1 MGKKFRLKKL
11 MLYIMKSKEKSREQK
26 IFKSEAT
33 NQEIVTHRV
42 LFYQHK
48 INKTLL
54 KFMKC
59 SDSNTQS
66 T

>member
-1 MGKKFRLKKL
+1 
-11 MLYIMKSKEKSREQK
+11 MLYTMKSKEKSREQK
-26 IFKSEAT
+26 IFKSEVT
-33 NQEIVTHRV
+33 NQEIVTHRI